1 MNVEMKKIVLMLFI
15 STLFISCNKN
25 EYIDPDNTQL
35 DMFEGDAKELYFTN
49 STENLVATE
58 GVCLIKGSKGVIFKR
73 DFTHIRENGK
83 SKISLN
89 KGLRDGKYT
98 LLYFKV
104 KQIDAKINTRS
115 DAEEEEDNK
124 NCYGMGCTFSVS
136 GAKAT
141 VLSTYNEDFDMY
153 GSGTETD
160 PFIVSSYTHLL
171 NLAELANNT
180 NTNSLLD
187 SAYHYAQVCDID
199 MDVASWRVADG
210 YGWNPI
216 GNSNLTPFRG
226 HYHGKGQKITN
237 LWSERN
243 TSSFIALF
251 GCVINSRIDS
261 LTIEN
266 ARIEGWFSSAALVGC
281 ALTRGGYQDVT
292 YITDCKV
299 ENSSILG
306 NGSSTPNDNSLAIGG
321 LVGTVEEYAQLYID
335 RCEIASNN
343 QIVGGYAVGGLL
355 GAGALSSKAVI
366 SKCINNANITSYYAP
381 CGGIVGSADRL
392 FVVGCTNYGNIQS
405 NYGGSDGK
413 SATVI
418 GAGGIVG
425 GAGDSH
431 ILSCANYGSIQ
442 GQEGVAG
449 IVGSTRIS
457 NSSGSDAEYT
467 YSDVLVYNCE
477 NLGSIQGVKFVGGI
491 VGESQCTIYSVLNKG
506 LVRGE
511 DYVGGIVGESPICA
525 VHNTINIASVDGVNQ
540 VGGIIG
546 NSIMG
551 AISCTQNYANVNA
564 IGNNVGGI
572 VGLSGTY
579 FIAHYCTNTGSVSST
594 MSGANVGGIA
604 GEIGNPQ
611 KWTLSDKFKIV
622 SSVVTA
628 GFGILNGCTAIKLL
642 SMATRSSEYSRFIV
656 DYDLT
661 LGAQGNLNNEN
672 LSELMQPVRSFMS
685 NAEYDAYIN
694 SISVTNDE
702 TISTVQAELQN
713 IRAEHEIYSGFNQYN
728 QDVITYS
735 SDESTKDRFFQ
746 NMNDMLNE
754 RADDVAVMERDDQ
767 EFHSAISSACMIV
780 SGVCFV
786 ASLALSGGT
795 PLIIVKILA
804 TVNAPVSIAN
814 NLTLACSDFEEN
826 TVVLS
831 QCINAGALQC
841 GIESSVGGFVGK
853 LNEYGVISECL
864 NTGAIVDANDRNAAQ
879 LTYELRNGSIVE
891 DCILAGGKS
900 WNYVDIVSIN
910 SSAKVSGIYYWTDG
924 YTPTNTKEYL
934 IPVLLSDDL
943 ARIDTYTELSI
954 GDRGNHWTMSQYDN
968 LTLPAPYKSRFME

>member
-1 MNVEMKKIVLMLFI
+1 MKKILLMLFI
-15 STLFISCNKN
+15 STLFFACDKN
-25 EYIDPDNTQL
+25 TYIDPNGSET
-35 DMFEGDAKELYFTN
+35 DMFEGAAKELYFTN
-49 STENLVATE
+49 STKKLVATE
-58 GVCLIKGSKGVIFKR
+58 GVCILKGPKGVIFKR
-73 DFTHIRENGK
+73 DFTHTRENGK
-83 SKISLN
+83 SKITLN
-89 KGLRDGKYT
+89 KGLSDGKYT

-104 KQIDAKINTRS
+104 KQKDVKIGARS
-115 DAEEEEDNK
+115 DAEEEVDNK
-124 NCYGMGCTFSVS
+124 VTYGMGCTFSVS
-136 GAKAT
+136 GATTT
-141 VLSTYNEDFDMY
+141 VLSKYSEDFDMY

-171 NLAELANNT
+171 NLAELANDA

-187 SAYHYAQVCDID
+187 SSYHYAQACDID
-199 MDVASWRVADG
+199 MDFASWRVDDG

-226 HYHGKGQKITN
+226 HYHGNGQKITN

-266 ARIEGWFSSAALVGC
+266 ARIQGWFSSAALVGC
-281 ALTRGGYQDVT
+281 ALTRGGYKDVT
-292 YITDCKV
+292 FITNCKV
-299 ENSSILG
+299 ENSSVLG

-335 RCEIASNN
+335 QCEIASNN

-366 SKCINNANITSYYAP
+366 SNCINNANITSYYAP
-381 CGGIVGSADRL
+381 CGGIVGSADSL

-405 NYGGSDGK
+405 NLGGSEGE

-425 GAGDSH
+425 GSGASH
-431 ILSCANYGSIQ
+431 ILSCINYGNIQ

-449 IVGSTRIS
+449 IVGSSRIS
-457 NSSGSDAEYT
+457 DNSGLDEEYT
-467 YSDVLVYNCE
+467 YRDILVYNCE
-477 NLGSIQGVKFVGGI
+477 NLGAIQGVKFVGGVI
-491 VGESQCTIYSVLNKG
+491 GESQCTIYSVLNKG
-506 LVRGE
+506 SVRGE
-511 DYVGGIVGESPICA
+511 DYVGGIVGESPVCA
-525 VHNTINIASVDGVNQ
+525 LQNTINVASVDGVNQ
-540 VGGIIG
+540 VGGIVG

-551 AISCTQNYANVNA
+551 AITCTQNYANVKA
-564 IGNNVGGI
+564 TGDNVGGV

-611 KWTLSDKFKIV
+611 KWTLKDKFKIV
-622 SSVVTA
+622 SSVATL
-628 GFGILNGCTAIKLL
+628 GFGFLNAGAAIKLL
-642 SMATRSSEYSRFIV
+642 TTPTRSSAYNRFVV

-661 LGAQGNLNNEN
+661 LASQGNLNNKN

-685 NAEYDAYIN
+685 SAEYDTYLNGMSA
-694 SISVTNDE
+694 ISDQ

-713 IRAEHEIYSGFNQYN
+713 IRAEYEIYSGFNQYN

-735 SDESTKDRFFQ
+735 TDESTKEQFFQ

-754 RADDVAVMERDDQ
+754 RADDVAGMENQDDLI
-767 EFHSAISSACMIV
+767 HSAVGGACMFV
-780 SGVCFV
+780 SGICFV
-786 ASLALSGGT
+786 SALALSGGT
-795 PLIIVKILA
+795 PLIIVKVLA
-804 TVNAPVSIAN
+804 TVNAPISITN
-814 NLTLACSDFEEN
+814 NLTKSCTNFEEN
-826 TVVLS
+826 TVIIS
-831 QCINAGALQC
+831 QCINTGTLQC
-841 GIESSVGGFVGK
+841 ETEGRVGGFAGQ
-853 LNEYGVISECL
+853 LNEYSIISECL

-879 LTYELRNGSIVE
+879 LTPEVEHESIVE
-891 DCILAGGKS
+891 ECVLAGGKS
-900 WNYVDIVSIN
+900 WNYTDIVSVN
-910 SSAKVSGIYYWTDG
+910 SSAEVSGIYYWTDG
-924 YTPTNTKEYL
+924 YTPSETKEYL

-943 ARIDTYTELSI
+943 AKPDTYSELSI
-954 GDRGNHWTMSQYDN
+954 GDRGNHWTMSQYRN
-968 LTLPAPYKSRFME
+968 LTLPVPYKSIFME